1 MSGNGKTLK
10 VGFVGLGEIGA
21 PMAQRIMQAS
31 WPLTI
36 YARRPQALEPFRNT
50 PAIAVPTLRALGE
63 RSDMVCVSVFDDAQI
78 EAVVLGEAAGDGLLA
93 GMRNGSVIVI
103 HSTAQRDT
111 CRRVAAA
118 AAGHGSAVLDAP
130 VSGGPDGAKAG
141 TLAVMV
147 GGDAAP
153 FERCRPVLESF
164 SRPVRHVGPLGS
176 RQSAKTIS
184 NALYAAQGQLVDEAV
199 SLGASLGLD
208 RRALIDMLQAGS
220 ADSFVL
226 RRYANTASLD
236 YWVKQRGTAT
246 GSVVDVLSK
255 DARLYHD
262 LAASAGH
269 AAGDVGRLAEAFAS
283 ALRERDGKA

>member
-1 MSGNGKTLK
+1 MSGSGKTLN
-10 VGFVGLGEIGA
+10 VGFVGLGEIGT
-21 PMAQRIMQAS
+21 PMARRIMEAG
-31 WPLTI
+31 WPLSI
-36 YARRPQALEPFRNT
+36 YARRPQALESFKDS
-50 PAIAVPTLRALGE
+50 PAVVVPSLRALGE
-63 RSDMVCVSVFDDAQI
+63 RSDMACICVFDDAQI
-78 EAVVLGEAAGDGLLA
+78 GDVVHGGATSDGLLA
-93 GMRNGSVIVI
+93 GMRQGSTIVI
-103 HSTAQRDT
+103 HSTAQRET
-111 CRRVAAA
+111 CRRIAEA
-118 AAGHGSAVLDAP
+118 AAGYGIAVLDAP

-164 SRPVRHVGPLGS
+164 ARIVRLLGPLGS
-176 RQSAKTIS
+176 GQASKTIN
-184 NALYAAQGQLVDEAV
+184 NALYAAQGKLVHEAV
-199 SLGASLGLD
+199 ALGEALGLD

-226 RRYANTASLD
+226 RRYANTASLE

-255 DARLYHD
+255 DARLYRE
-262 LAASAGH
+262 LEGSAGH

-283 ALRERDGKA
+283 ALRDVDRKA